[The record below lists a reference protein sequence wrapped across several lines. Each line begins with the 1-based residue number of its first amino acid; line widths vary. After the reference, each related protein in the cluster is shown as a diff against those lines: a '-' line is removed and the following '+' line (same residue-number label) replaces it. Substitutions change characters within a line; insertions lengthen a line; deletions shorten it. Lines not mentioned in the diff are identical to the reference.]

1 MKVLEKRIASKGR
14 HGQVVSGTV
23 ELRVPFGF
31 WANVGLP
38 KQAFVNLRCI
48 PEDAKGM
55 RHIPL
60 LGETITGVIIGFA
73 GDEPRLSMLPEHLKN
88 PTKAPVLTRE
98 LIKPH

>member
-1 MKVLEKRIASKGR
+1 MKVMEKRSLSKAR

-38 KQAFVNLRCI
+38 KQAFADLRYI

-55 RHIPL
+55 RHVPL
-60 LGETITGVIIGFA
+60 LGEKITGVIIGFA
-73 GDEPRLSMLPEHLKN
+73 KEEPRLSMLPEHLKN
-88 PTKAPVLTRE
+88 PTDAPVLTQKYS
-98 LIKPH
+98 KPK